1 MPSDIRDALNKK
13 YISEVPVTISVNN
26 RYSGYFSK
34 HSLFIKRAVDRG
46 SCLTLHDIDF
56 RISETTFWNAETF
69 EDYAT
74 VIFWTF
80 NERFLSKLLSRIEDH
95 NLKDI
100 RFYIGVLRENP
111 EPYLWA
117 IDHPTDPY
125 LFFCGN
131 KLKSLN
137 KKNYLAPA
145 YEVDRQNREIL
156 LKALLYLEASKNAEV
171 KSTTGQKALSNAKSK
186 KKSSNKRLLGKHPTE
201 VQNEELG
208 MEVVEIKNNQPN
220 QELKPNRSK
229 PFTAQLKEPE
239 FKKQIQ
245 EHLTEAGIPFAIFQK
260 VKTVGSNC
268 NPDGFTVLLPPRLQF
283 SSN

>member
-1 MPSDIRDALNKK
+1 MKMPSDIRDALNKK

-34 HSLFIKRAVDRG
+34 HSLFIKRCIDRG

-56 RISETTFWNAETF
+56 RISETTFWNTETF
-69 EDYAT
+69 EDYAK

-80 NERFLSKLLSRIEDH
+80 NERFLGKLLNRMEYL

-100 RFYIGVLRENP
+100 QFFIGVLRENP

-117 IDHPTDPY
+117 IDHPADPY

-156 LKALLYLEASKNAEV
+156 LRAC
-171 KSTTGQKALSNAKSK
+171 
-186 KKSSNKRLLGKHPTE
+186 
-201 VQNEELG
+201 
-208 MEVVEIKNNQPN
+208 
-220 QELKPNRSK
+220 LK
-229 PFTAQLKEPE
+229 
-239 FKKQIQ
+239 
-245 EHLTEAGIPFAIFQK
+245 IFY
-260 VKTVGSNC
+260 
-268 NPDGFTVLLPPRLQF
+268 
-283 SSN
+283 